1 MRIGE
6 LSRVSGVSAR
16 ALPYY
21 EEQGLLVPERASN
34 GYREYAEDAPVI
46 VAQIQGMFSFGLNS
60 ETIRRYL
67 PCARGSEPRLQMCA
81 DLRAHLQQRREELER
96 HTAQLLAQRKVSRR
110 VRQIPSGGLYEGLL

>member
-16 ALPYY
+16 ALRYY
-21 EEQGLLVPERASN
+21 EDQGLLVPERASN

-60 ETIRRYL
+60 ETIRRFL
-67 PCARGSEPRLQMCA
+67 PCARGQQPQLQMCA

-96 HTAQLLAQRKVSRR
+96 HTAQLIAQRQV
-110 VRQIPSGGLYEGLL
+110 IDTHLAG